1 MNMKIDHR
9 PEGGIINEATTCRDL
24 VTPKIKE
31 SGLDTRRSE
40 TAISVFL
47 QMYALF
53 SPAVKS
59 IVENRKNGL
68 FIILISRFS

>member
-9 PEGGIINEATTCRDL
+9 PEGGIINEADTCRDL

-47 QMYALF
+47 QMYAF
-53 SPAVKS
+53 NTVGRIVKS
-59 IVENRKNGL
+59 LTFAASKNK
-68 FIILISRFS
+68 RNK